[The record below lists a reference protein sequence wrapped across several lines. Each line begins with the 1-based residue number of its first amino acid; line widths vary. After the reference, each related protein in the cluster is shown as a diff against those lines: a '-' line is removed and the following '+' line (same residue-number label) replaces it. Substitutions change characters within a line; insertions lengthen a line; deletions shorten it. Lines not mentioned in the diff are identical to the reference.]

1 MEMPLGLQEFG
12 NKVMVRQIASKVL
25 PFIQI
30 GAWMSAL
37 TAIPTTVEKFL
48 SKSQPRTAGAG

>member
-1 MEMPLGLQEFG
+1 MPLGLQEFG